1 MKRVVAALVIMGAL
15 LAPAAAQARPPAQ
28 AGCQCQKFAKHMDGS
43 KKLRIM
49 WAQFEKRGRYNLRP
63 SAKPVITV
71 QSDGSQISGEFTTVA
86 GLRCRRCVD
95 ALRLLCQRR
104 DDDLLEGRAQRAGRL
119 PGRGLH
125 GALRMRRLHSGEIG
139 ILAFLGILL
148 ALNIATT
155 IARGFDLL
163 PWVLWAGVC
172 LVMAY
177 QWSRARDGER

>member
-1 MKRVVAALVIMGAL
+1 
-15 LAPAAAQARPPAQ
+15 
-28 AGCQCQKFAKHMDGS
+28 
-43 KKLRIM
+43 
-49 WAQFEKRGRYNLRP
+49 
-63 SAKPVITV
+63 
-71 QSDGSQISGEFTTVA
+71 
-86 GLRCRRCVD
+86 
-95 ALRLLCQRR
+95 
-104 DDDLLEGRAQRAGRL
+104 
-119 PGRGLH
+119 
-125 GALRMRRLHSGEIG
+125 MRRLHSGEVG